1 MALDGIILSKIKD
14 NLNNYLPIRI
24 NRITQVSMNEIVF
37 NVHAKNERKNLLI
50 SCHSIYNRIHFTN
63 NDYSSFDEP
72 TGFIMLLRKHIQG
85 GIIEEIIQ
93 NDYDR
98 YLVFKIRSLNDMYDE
113 THYTLHIELMGKYAN
128 IILVDETG
136 HILDA
141 LKRIPPFENNKRTIW
156 PTSVFE
162 YPEVQIKK
170 DPFISNEIDEDKSLV
185 SQFQGFSP
193 LLSREIEYRLNNSSF
208 RDIMNE
214 ISTSGN
220 LYISEDND
228 INTLHIIPLLHT
240 GKKFKAF
247 MINEG
252 FDYIYYQLEEN
263 ERIKLITGNL
273 SKTIKRQIKHL
284 TNKVK
289 KLEDSLNEALNAA
302 YLRDYGDLLYTYSN
316 LTLKGL
322 DRISLTD
329 FYGNDITIPLD
340 PKRNIKEN
348 ANRYYLNYQKKRKSE
363 KFLIEQLEITED
375 ELDYFISIDE
385 QLTFANYEDALMIK
399 DEMISYGYLKDTT
412 NRKKKKKKKEL
423 LHLYQVEFEGYHITF
438 GKNNIQNETLTFN
451 YAKKNYTWFHA
462 KQFHGAHLCIDS
474 DHPSENAIRFA
485 ANLAAYFSKGR
496 LSSSV
501 GVDYC
506 LVKDVKKIKG
516 SKAGKVSIHNY
527 KTIFIDPEL
536 DSEISFTII

>member
-37 NVHAKNERKNLLI
+37 NVHAKNERKNLLV

-214 ISTSGN
+214 ISASGN

-228 INTLHIIPLLHT
+228 INH
-240 GKKFKAF
+240 
-247 MINEG
+247 
-252 FDYIYYQLEEN
+252 
-263 ERIKLITGNL
+263 
-273 SKTIKRQIKHL
+273 
-284 TNKVK
+284 
-289 KLEDSLNEALNAA
+289 
-302 YLRDYGDLLYTYSN
+302 
-316 LTLKGL
+316 
-322 DRISLTD
+322 
-329 FYGNDITIPLD
+329 
-340 PKRNIKEN
+340 NI
-348 ANRYYLNYQKKRKSE
+348 
-363 KFLIEQLEITED
+363 
-375 ELDYFISIDE
+375 
-385 QLTFANYEDALMIK
+385 
-399 DEMISYGYLKDTT
+399 
-412 NRKKKKKKKEL
+412 
-423 LHLYQVEFEGYHITF
+423 
-438 GKNNIQNETLTFN
+438 
-451 YAKKNYTWFHA
+451 
-462 KQFHGAHLCIDS
+462 
-474 DHPSENAIRFA
+474 
-485 ANLAAYFSKGR
+485 
-496 LSSSV
+496 
-501 GVDYC
+501 
-506 LVKDVKKIKG
+506 
-516 SKAGKVSIHNY
+516 
-527 KTIFIDPEL
+527 
-536 DSEISFTII
+536 